1 MIAVE
6 HVSKFFADG
15 AVGIEDVSFE
25 VAKGE
30 LVALCGDSGSGK
42 TTLLK
47 TLNRLIEPDRG
58 TVRIDGRTTAE
69 MLPHELRR
77 GIGYAFQGTGL
88 FPHLTIEENIGITPR
103 LLGWPSETIAQRV
116 LEMLDLVQLPRAL
129 ATRRPVA
136 LSGGQQQRVG
146 VARALA
152 ARPSILLLDEPFG
165 ALDPLTRTAL
175 GDELRRLHD
184 AMSLATVM
192 VTHDVKEAVLLADR
206 ILIMR
211 RGKLIAAG
219 TAAQLRAHPDEGV
232 RALLDAPRRQAER
245 VRARLSEPPQAAPP
259 PPGSSAPQP
268 SAAWQAS
275 PPPQD
280 GSSV

>member
-47 TLNRLIEPDRG
+47 TLNRLIEPDCG

-103 LLGWPSETIAQRV
+103 LLGWPGEAIAQRV

-129 ATRRPVA
+129 LTRPPIA

-192 VTHDVKEAVLLADR
+192 VTHDVQEAVLLADR